1 MNTDYLFLGL
11 IAAFIAWRL
20 LSSYRARQRI
30 PQLMKEGAQLVDV
43 RSPAEFASGHVP
55 GSVNIPLNE
64 IDQGAARLDK
74 QRWVIVYCASGTR
87 SAVARRQLLGR
98 GFERVLNAG
107 TWRNVNG
114 AL

>member
-11 IAAFIAWRL
+11 IVAFIAWRL

-64 IDQGAARLDK
+64 IDQGTARLDR

>member
-1 MNTDYLFLGL
+1 MTADQLFLVL
-11 IAAFIAWRL
+11 VVAFIGWRL

-74 QRWVIVYCASGTR
+74 QRWVIVFCASGTR
-87 SAVARRQLLGR
+87 SAMARRQLLSR

>member
-43 RSPAEFASGHVP
+43 RSSGEFASGHVP

-64 IDQGAARLDK
+64 IDQGTARLDR

-107 TWRNVNG
+107 TWRNVKA